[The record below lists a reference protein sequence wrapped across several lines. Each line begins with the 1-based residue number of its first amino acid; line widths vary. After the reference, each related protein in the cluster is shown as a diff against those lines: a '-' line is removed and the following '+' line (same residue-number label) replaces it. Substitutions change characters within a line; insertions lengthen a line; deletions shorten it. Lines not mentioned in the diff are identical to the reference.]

1 MAAQT
6 YTEMRDRL
14 NVMLSDTPDRTFS
27 SSEKDE
33 FMDSAWNDPLVF
45 QIVRDTSLTTGTED
59 PDYTLPATIDEV
71 LDVMIDTNSNGFPE
85 RLDRSSYE
93 VIGGVLYLDF
103 TQQYLPSS
111 KTLIIV
117 GKQKLTTDDSLP
129 EFLQEY
135 VLHLASIY
143 ALEFLKNKFA
153 SRFLKNDVSMTEII
167 AAINTHRQ
175 RVAELRKSL
184 ANRRSIAG

>member
-14 NVMLSDTPDRTFS
+14 DTMLSDTADRTFS

-33 FMDSAWNDPLVF
+33 FMNSAWNDPLVF

-111 KTLIIV
+111 KTLVVV
-117 GKQKLTTDDSLP
+117 GKQKLTTDDDLP

-143 ALEFLKNKFA
+143 AFEFLKNKFA

>member
-1 MAAQT
+1 MASYA
-6 YTEMRDRL
+6 EMGTRL
-14 NVMLSDTPDRTFS
+14 DTMLSDAADRTYS

-33 FMDSAWNDPLVF
+33 FLDSAYNDPLVF
-45 QIVRDTSLTTGTED
+45 QIARDTSLTTGTET
-59 PDYTLPATIDEV
+59 PSYTLPSTIDEV
-71 LDVMIDTNSNGFPE
+71 LDVMIDTRADGFPE
-85 RLDRSSYE
+85 RVDRSAYE
-93 VIGGVLYLDF
+93 VIAGTIYFDW
-103 TQQYLPSS
+103 TQQYIPSG
-111 KTLIIV
+111 KTIVII
-117 GKQKLTTDDSLP
+117 GKQKLTTDDDLP
-129 EFLQEY
+129 MFLQEY